1 MDEKTPAMGSALE
14 NCIRAF
20 QTQLLAFQQQL
31 DHLLPTTLQPH
42 WQRSLAELSTQLEE
56 LANAPDKTTPDFLP
70 PYSEIQW
77 IALSACLPVGIF
89 TCDLDGNCTYLNRR
103 CIEIIGCAPEEALGD
118 RWLSFVHPDDR
129 DRVLTS
135 LKIANQTAKPYTEE
149 FRFQRPPEKM
159 RWLYLRKAPIFSEQ
173 GELIGY
179 TGTVEDITKQKL
191 TEEQIKASLY
201 EKEALLKEIHHRVK
215 NNLQI
220 ISSLIYLQSQ
230 RIEDVSVRQIFE
242 DSQSRISSM
251 ALVHDSLYRS
261 QDFACVDLSEYV
273 QMLTAN
279 LFQTY
284 RIQPDLVKLL
294 VNVDEGVVVS
304 LDRAIPCGLILNE
317 LMTNALKHG
326 FSNGQTGEIT
336 VILKSHHL
344 AIHLI
349 VENDGNSL
357 PESFE
362 LQKIRSMGLRLV
374 NALVSQLHGQ
384 FEVEKT
390 AKTRF
395 KVTFNR
401 T

>member
-1 MDEKTPAMGSALE
+1 MDKNPPATSSALE
-14 NCIRAF
+14 NCIRVF
-20 QTQLLAFQQQL
+20 QTQLLAFQQHL
-31 DHLLPTTLQPH
+31 DHLLPMTLQPH
-42 WQRSLAELSTQLEE
+42 WQRSLTELSTQLEE
-56 LANAPDKTTPDFLP
+56 LATAPDKRTPDFLP
-70 PYSEIQW
+70 PYSETQW

-89 TCDLDGNCTYLNRR
+89 TCDVDGNCTYLNPRGA
-103 CIEIIGCAPEEALGD
+103 EILGCEPEEALGD
-118 RWLSFVHPDDR
+118 RWLNFVHPDDR
-129 DRVLTS
+129 DCILTS
-135 LKIANQTAKPYTEE
+135 LQIANQTAKPYTEE
-149 FRFQRPPEKM
+149 FRIQPPSEKT
-159 RWLYLRKAPIFSEQ
+159 RWLYLRKAPIFSDQ

-191 TEEQIKASLY
+191 AEEQIKTSLY

-220 ISSLIYLQSQ
+220 ISSLIYLQAQ

-284 RIQPDLVKLL
+284 RIQPDLVKLS
-294 VNVDEGVVVS
+294 VDVDEGVVVS

-326 FSNGQTGEIT
+326 FSNSQTGEIT

-344 AIHLI
+344 AIYLI
-349 VENDGNSL
+349 VENDGNGL

-374 NALVSQLHGQ
+374 NALVNQLHGQ

-395 KVTFNR
+395 KVTFDR